1 MFENCLLKEIPAYD
15 ERFDLYYKRFSI
27 YIYVHQGLCE
37 PVGVLFAGPLL
48 CRRDSIAI
56 QRLVINK
63 LREIMQLVDL
73 EEVTSKQIRM
83 QLEEETQLDLT
94 KFRNFIDQTILMIC
108 GQMEKPS
115 KIKDYLY
122 LVSYD

>member
-1 MFENCLLKEIPAYD
+1 MSVN
-15 ERFDLYYKRFSI
+15 
-27 YIYVHQGLCE
+27 
-37 PVGVLFAGPLL
+37 VLFAGLCVSVSVLFAGLCVSVNVLFAGSPP

-73 EEVTSKQIRM
+73 EEVTSKQIRVR
-83 QLEEETQLDLT
+83 LEEETQLDLT
-94 KFRNFIDQTILMIC
+94 KFRSFIDQTILMIC

-122 LVSYD
+122 LVSED